1 MRQFKVGD
9 RVKLLDNWGN
19 DLKKVQIKIIK
30 SIQYYDRFFK
40 FGVECSSG
48 SAAVSNGSVP
58 FFINYIED
66 GKLELIKP
74 SLKRN
79 LPEWF

>member
-9 RVKLLDNWGN
+9 RVKLLDNWGI
-19 DLKKVQIKIIK
+19 DLKKGQIKIIK
-30 SIQYYDRFFK
+30 SIQYYDGFFK
-40 FGVECSSG
+40 FSVKCSSG
-48 SAAVSNGSVP
+48 SAAVSNGGVL

-66 GKLELIKP
+66 SKLELIKP